1 MELFCATMIAF
12 VIGLFICFGGY
23 RLFLILLPIW
33 GFFFG
38 FVLGAQTPQVIFG
51 DAFLATITSW
61 VVGFVVGAIFGVLAY
76 LFYAVA
82 VALVAGA
89 LGFALGAGFMNLI
102 GVDWGFLVWVV
113 GIVVAIAAV
122 VVTFYFNRQKYAIIV
137 ATAVGGARLC
147 VGILFAGLS
156 GMALAKFLDNPIR
169 VILENKP
176 LLAILF
182 LVVAAAGIAVQI
194 MANRAWT
201 LEPYD
206 NRIEI

>member
-38 FVLGAQTPQVIFG
+38 FVLGAQTLQVIFG

-122 VVTFYFNRQKYAIIV
+122 VVTFYFNLQKYAIIV
-137 ATAVGGARLC
+137 ATAVGGAGLC